1 MTSNPESQKTRVLV
15 VDDSALIR
23 QVLTRILSS
32 DPGIDVVGI
41 AHDPLFAR
49 EKIEKLRPD
58 VLTLDIE
65 MPRMDGLTFLADLMK
80 EHPMPVVMISSLTQK
95 GCDTTLRALELG
107 AVDFFPKPIMDTKDA
122 MAAAAAEIIQK
133 VKTAARIQIRQK
145 AVAPK
150 TATPLRIEG
159 ISPAQGRGDGR
170 IIAIGAS
177 TGGTEAIREVLEPLP
192 KDLPGIV
199 MVQHMPP
206 GFTSSFA
213 KRLDGVCALSVRE
226 ARDGDPILP
235 GQALL
240 APGDFQMQVV
250 RSGGVLRVRVVQ
262 DPPVNLHRPSVD
274 YLFDSVAEHAGA
286 GAIGI
291 ILTGMG
297 ADGARGM
304 RRMWDN
310 GARTIAQDESSCV
323 VYGMPKEAVAHGG
336 AEFVLPLSAI
346 PTKLVSLVREV
357 GARKPAA

>member
-1 MTSNPESQKTRVLV
+1 MTSVSENQKVRVLV

-23 QVLTRILSS
+23 QVLTKILSA

-65 MPRMDGLTFLADLMK
+65 MPRMDGLTFLANLMK

-95 GCDTTLRALELG
+95 GCETTLRALELG
-107 AVDFFPKPIMDTKDA
+107 AVDFFPKPSLDTKDA

-133 VKTAARIQIRQK
+133 VKTAAKVQIRQK
-145 AVAPK
+145 TAAVKP
-150 TATPLRIEG
+150 ATPLRIEG
-159 ISPAQGRGDGR
+159 MSPVQGRGDGK

-192 KDLPGIV
+192 EDLPGIV
-199 MVQHMPP
+199 IVQHMPP
-206 GFTSSFA
+206 GFTNSFA
-213 KRLDGVCALSVRE
+213 KRLDGVCALNVKE
-226 ARDGDPILP
+226 AVDGDAVLP
-235 GQALL
+235 GHALV

-250 RSGGVLRVRVVQ
+250 RAGGLYRVRIAK

-274 YLFDSVAEHAGA
+274 YLFDSVAECAGI
-286 GAIGI
+286 GAIGV

-304 RRMWDN
+304 RRMWEN
-310 GARTIAQDESSCV
+310 QARTIAQDEGSCV

-346 PTKLVSLVREV
+346 ASKLVSLVRESGV
-357 GARKPAA
+357 RKPAA